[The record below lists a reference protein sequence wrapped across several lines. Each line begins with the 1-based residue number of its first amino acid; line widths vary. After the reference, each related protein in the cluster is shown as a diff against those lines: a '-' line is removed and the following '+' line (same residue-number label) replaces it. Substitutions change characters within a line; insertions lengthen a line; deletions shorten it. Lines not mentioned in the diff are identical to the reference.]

1 MNYCIFRMEK
11 LKSSSDVCNIL
22 KEQHRSED
30 YESERA
36 DPEKSYLNSY
46 SDNFENTFEK
56 FQNLLPKKRRKNAVV
71 GLNFLVTTSE
81 EFENPEDEK
90 KYYEEAR
97 NFISKNFGEVVGWAI
112 HRDETSTH
120 MQAVTIPLVEGKLN
134 ARELVGGAKNRMR
147 EFQNS
152 FFKEVGK
159 PFGLLR
165 GVEGSKAVHKTVE
178 QKHREE
184 SEEIRKQKE
193 EILKQKES
201 ARRIWEKISQAQKE
215 FEQQKIEFQKKEN
228 DLKNREKNISVT
240 EKKNEELYQKLTEKG
255 KSVAEREKQLI
266 EENNRLVL
274 EKQWIDN
281 SAKAADEILE
291 KGKITSD
298 TPLGTV
304 VTMCRQLAQKV
315 MQLTQQVKK
324 VLDAPLEKVE
334 EYCRE
339 ARKSGKKTLREFLF
353 PKIKFKNQRVNSE
366 NDINTRKNG
375 KSR

>member
-304 VTMCRQLAQKV
+304 VTMCRQLAQKG

-353 PKIKFKNQRVNSE
+353 PKIEFKNQRVNSE